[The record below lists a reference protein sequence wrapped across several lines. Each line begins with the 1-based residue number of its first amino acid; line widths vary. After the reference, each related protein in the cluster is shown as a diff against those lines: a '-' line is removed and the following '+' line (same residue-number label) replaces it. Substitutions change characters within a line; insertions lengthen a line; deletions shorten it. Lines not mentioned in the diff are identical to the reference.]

1 MLPYSLTLSGKDGA
15 DCDRYQEKDVRD
27 ALKDLEELEK
37 LQQEEDKVE
46 EE

>member
-1 MLPYSLTLSGKDGA
+1 MEPP
-15 DCDRYQEKDVRD
+15 CDRYQEKDVRD